1 MSFFRPLTL
10 RQGLILVVFAALLP
24 VVVVSVV
31 QGFATLENTRNLA
44 ISRLNANA
52 SAVAE
57 RERDP
62 FVIAQHLLTTLA
74 ANPDVVDMSEGC
86 GVAVA
91 GALRDYRPLVNF
103 ARADADGIV
112 QCSVIPYSPG
122 LSLANERWWQRSIKA
137 DRLTITNSPIFGRI
151 TKRKILVMVL
161 PIRARNGQQMGT
173 LNTGIDVSYLQDAL
187 KAAPEGKS
195 GALAIVTADGEIVA
209 HGRQQLA
216 FKPDI
221 TGRPDSDL
229 VAETSDGTEWM
240 YIYHKL
246 YSSDLFVLYA
256 EPREQLMATA
266 LSQVRASILLPLVSI
281 LLASLAIW
289 LGTHRLVVI
298 WLRDLR
304 KVADKFANGDFTGD
318 REKFEKAPEE
328 IAELSADLHSMA
340 EVINKRNSDLTQAME
355 AKTLLT
361 REVHHRVKNNLQI
374 ITSLLTLQAARVRDG
389 GAKNVLAQTRARIS
403 ALALIHRLLYEQDNN
418 NERGEVSI
426 DNLMGEL
433 CGQLRSANRPT
444 TNVELKCQTCNQPV
458 PVDHAVPLALFVVEA
473 VTNAYRHAFAVG
485 SNGLITLGFDID
497 GDDAA
502 LTISDNG
509 KGYAVGTEAGQ
520 MGTELMQAFATQV
533 NGQLN
538 ISSTIGGG
546 TRVVLRFP
554 LGTKPLG

>member
-103 ARADADGIV
+103 ARADANGIV

-122 LSLANERWWQRSIKA
+122 FSLANESWWQRSIKA

-209 HGRQQLA
+209 HGRQPLE

-221 TGRPDSDL
+221 TGPPDSDL
-229 VAETSDGTEWM
+229 IAETSDGTEWM
-240 YIYHKL
+240 YTYHKL

-444 TNVELKCQTCNQPV
+444 TNVELKCQACNQPV

-509 KGYAVGTEAGQ
+509 KGYAVGAETGQ
-520 MGTELMQAFATQV
+520 MGTELMHAFATQV